1 MCVPK
6 GLKLGAAVKKQLLL
20 LPCPQN
26 IEEAVRLRPCELDD
40 SPQHDRARRQ
50 ASLDVQVAEVT
61 AGLQQ
66 SMTELEGARRQGPV
80 QCQHRLANGLSTN
93 RKHKL
98 DK

>member
-26 IEEAVRLRPCELDD
+26 IEEAVRLRLCELDA
-40 SPQHDRARRQ
+40 SLHHDLARLQ
-50 ASLDVQVAEVT
+50 ASLDVHVAEVT

-66 SMTELEGARRQGPV
+66 RMTEIEGAPLQWPEPCHYRSATA
-80 QCQHRLANGLSTN
+80 LYI
-93 RKHKL
+93 
-98 DK
+98 